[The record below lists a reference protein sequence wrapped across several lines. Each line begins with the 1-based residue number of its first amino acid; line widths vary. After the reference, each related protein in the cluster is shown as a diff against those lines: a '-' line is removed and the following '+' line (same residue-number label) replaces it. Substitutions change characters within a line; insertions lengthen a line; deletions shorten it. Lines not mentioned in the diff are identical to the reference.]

1 MPENGYNG
9 AYTGAQIDAAIAKA
23 QKAITTDGGTI
34 EGDLKIG
41 SLDRPGKVTFLVD
54 LGQISVDEGPVPSEI
69 ILSLITNFGPRTDS
83 QSPPIY
89 MYSPAFSFAEPIE
102 ITNGSQGCGLK
113 LNGYTINRVGDP
125 VYSMDGA
132 NKRYVDS
139 KSPKFTTVTL
149 AASGWS
155 NNSQTVTVSGIL
167 ADETAQLIQPMP
179 AVASQASYMSAG
191 IYCSGQAADSLTF
204 TCSET
209 PTEDIALYIVITEVG
224 A

>member
-89 MYSPAFSFAEPIE
+89 MYSPAFSFAQPIE
-102 ITNGSQGCGLK
+102 ITKGSQGCGLK
-113 LNGYTINRVGDP
+113 LNGYTINHVGDP

-139 KSPKFTTVTL
+139 KSPKSTTVTL

-155 NNSQTVTVSGIL
+155 NNAQTVTVTGIL

-179 AVASQASYMSAG
+179 AIASQDAYISAG
-191 IYCSGQAADSLTF
+191 IICSGQAVNQLTF
-204 TCSET
+204 KCST
-209 PTEDIALYIVITEVG
+209 VPTDDISLYVVITEVR

>member
-54 LGQISVDEGPVPSEI
+54 LGAISVDEGPVPSEI

-89 MYSPAFSFAEPIE
+89 MYSPAFSFAQPIE

-149 AASGWS
+149 AVSGWS
-155 NNSQTVTVSGIL
+155 NNSQTVTVSGVL
-167 ADETAQLIQPMP
+167 ADETAQLIQPCP
-179 AVASQASYMSAG
+179 AMASQSAYYSAG
-191 IYCSGQAADSLTF
+191 IMCTGQAADSLTF
-204 TCSET
+204 TCTAAPAENLTVYVVMQGVS
-209 PTEDIALYIVITEVG
+209 A
-224 A
+224 